1 MTVAAIRSFAS
12 APRACELRRKL
23 SARLLVAVAL
33 SALFFTRGLAAQAPE
48 THAQPAAAGQHEPA
62 AAGHDQA
69 AGEHGAAAEHAGAEA
84 EHGGEHGGLA
94 GLLWPV
100 ANFIVLVVL
109 LNKFLRAPIAEY
121 LAARSSQIRK
131 DLVDAAE
138 LNKTATAQLAEVD
151 RKMQALPGE
160 LDALRTRGAE
170 EIVAEEERIA
180 SAAAADR
187 ARLLTQTKREIEVRL
202 QAAERELSDHA
213 AALALQLAEQQ
224 LAKDMTAADHA
235 RLVDRY
241 VAQVKER

>member
-1 MTVAAIRSFAS
+1 MTAAAIRTIVSV
-12 APRACELRRKL
+12 PQACELRRKL

-33 SALFFTRGLAAQAPE
+33 TTLLFSRGLAAQAPE
-48 THAQPAAAGQHEPA
+48 THAQPAAAEQHQPA
-62 AAGHDQA
+62 AAGHGEA
-69 AGEHGAAAEHAGAEA
+69 AGEHGAAAEHGVF
-84 EHGGEHGGLA
+84 A

-100 ANFIVLVVL
+100 ANFLVLVVL
-109 LNKFLRAPIAEY
+109 LNKFLRAPITEY
-121 LAARSSQIRK
+121 LAARSAQIRK
-131 DLVDAAE
+131 DLVEAAA
-138 LNKTATAQLAEVD
+138 LNKSATAQLADVEQ
-151 RKMQALPGE
+151 KMQALPRE

-213 AALALQLAEQQ
+213 AALALQLAEQK
-224 LAKDMTAADHA
+224 LATDMTAADHT

>member
-1 MTVAAIRSFAS
+1 MTVAAIRSIAT

-33 SALFFTRGLAAQAPE
+33 TTLLFTRGLAAQAPE
-48 THAQPAAAGQHEPA
+48 THAQPAPAEEHQAAE
-62 AAGHDQA
+62 AGHEQA

-84 EHGGEHGGLA
+84 EHGGEHGGLS

-109 LNKFLRAPIAEY
+109 LNKFLRAPIGEY

-131 DLVDAAE
+131 DLVEAAE
-138 LNKTATAQLAEVD
+138 LNTSATAQLADVE

-202 QAAERELSDHA
+202 QAAQRELSDHA
-213 AALALQLAEQQ
+213 ATLALQLAEQK
-224 LAKDMTAADHA
+224 LANEMTAADHA

>member
-1 MTVAAIRSFAS
+1 MTAAAIRSIAS

-33 SALFFTRGLAAQAPE
+33 TTLLFTRGLAAQAPE
-48 THAQPAAAGQHEPA
+48 THAQPAAAEQHQPA

-69 AGEHGAAAEHAGAEA
+69 AGEHGEAA
-84 EHGGEHGGLA
+84 EHGGLA

-138 LNKTATAQLAEVD
+138 LNKAATAQLADVE

-202 QAAERELSDHA
+202 QAAQRELSDHA
-213 AALALQLAEQQ
+213 AALALQLAEQK
-224 LAKDMTAADHA
+224 LATDMTAADHA

>member
-1 MTVAAIRSFAS
+1 MTAAANRFFAS

-23 SARLLVAVAL
+23 SVRTLAAVAL
-33 SALFFTRGLAAQAPE
+33 TTLLFTSGLAAQAPE

-62 AAGHDQA
+62 AAGHEPA
-69 AGEHGAAAEHAGAEA
+69 AGEHGAAA
-84 EHGGEHGGLA
+84 EHGGLA

-121 LAARSSQIRK
+121 LAARSAQIRK

-138 LNKTATAQLAEVD
+138 LNKTATAQLADVE

-160 LDALRTRGAE
+160 LDALRTRGAQ

-202 QAAERELSDHA
+202 RAAERELSNHA
-213 AALALQLAEQQ
+213 ATLALQLAEQK
-224 LAKDMTAADHA
+224 LAKDMTAADHT

>member
-1 MTVAAIRSFAS
+1 MTAAANRFLAS

-23 SARLLVAVAL
+23 SVQIFAAVAL
-33 SALFFTRGLAAQAPE
+33 TALLCTRGLAAQAPE
-48 THAQPAAAGQHEPA
+48 THAPPAAAGQHEPA
-62 AAGHDQA
+62 AAGHEPA
-69 AGEHGAAAEHAGAEA
+69 AGEHAADA
-84 EHGGEHGGLA
+84 EHGGLS
-94 GLLWPV
+94 GLLWPT

-138 LNKTATAQLAEVD
+138 LNKSATAQLADVE
-151 RKMQALPGE
+151 RKLQALPGE
-160 LDALRTRGAE
+160 LDALRTRGAQ

-202 QAAERELSDHA
+202 QAAQRELSDHA
-213 AALALQLAEQQ
+213 ATLALQLAEQK
-224 LAKDMTAADHA
+224 LATEMTAADHA

>member
-33 SALFFTRGLAAQAPE
+33 TALLFTRGLAAQAPE
-48 THAQPAAAGQHEPA
+48 THAQPAAAEQHQPATAGHEP
-62 AAGHDQA
+62 A

-84 EHGGEHGGLA
+84 EHGGLA

-138 LNKTATAQLAEVD
+138 LNKSATAQLADVE

>member
-1 MTVAAIRSFAS
+1 MTAAANRSIAS

-23 SARLLVAVAL
+23 SMRTFAAVAL
-33 SALFFTRGLAAQAPE
+33 ATLLLTRGLAAQAPE

-62 AAGHDQA
+62 AAGHEPA
-69 AGEHGAAAEHAGAEA
+69 AGEHAADA
-84 EHGGEHGGLA
+84 EHGGLS

-109 LNKFLRAPIAEY
+109 LNKFLRAPVAEY

-131 DLVDAAE
+131 DLVEAAE
-138 LNKTATAQLAEVD
+138 LNKSATAQLADVE

-202 QAAERELSDHA
+202 QAAQRELSDHA
-213 AALALQLAEQQ
+213 ATLALQLAEQK
-224 LAKDMTAADHA
+224 LANEMTAADHA

>member
-1 MTVAAIRSFAS
+1 MTVAAFRSFAS

-33 SALFFTRGLAAQAPE
+33 TALLFTRGLAAQAPE
-48 THAQPAAAGQHEPA
+48 THAQPAAAGHE
-62 AAGHDQA
+62 QA

-84 EHGGEHGGLA
+84 EHGGLA

-138 LNKTATAQLAEVD
+138 LNKSATAQLADVE

>member
-33 SALFFTRGLAAQAPE
+33 TALLFTRGLAAQAPE
-48 THAQPAAAGQHEPA
+48 THAQPAAAEQHQPA
-62 AAGHDQA
+62 TAGHEQA

-84 EHGGEHGGLA
+84 EHGGLA

-138 LNKTATAQLAEVD
+138 LNKSATAQLADVE

>member
-1 MTVAAIRSFAS
+1 MTAAAIRFVAS
-12 APRACELRRKL
+12 ATMACELRRKL
-23 SARLLVAVAL
+23 PVRLCLAVAL
-33 SALFFTRGLAAQAPE
+33 VTVLFAGDLAAQAPD
-48 THAQPAAAGQHEPA
+48 THAQPT
-62 AAGHDQA
+62 AAGHEQP
-69 AGEHGAAAEHAGAEA
+69 AGEPAGAE
-84 EHGGEHGGLA
+84 HGNEHGGLS

-109 LNKFLRAPIAEY
+109 LNKFLRAPIGDY

-131 DLVDAAE
+131 DLVEAAA
-138 LNKTATAQLAEVD
+138 LNTSATAQLADVE

-187 ARLLTQTKREIEVRL
+187 ARLLMQTRREIEVRL

-213 AALALQLAEQQ
+213 ASLALQLAEQK
-224 LAKDMTAADHA
+224 LASDMTAADHT

-241 VAQVKER
+241 VSQVKER

>member
-1 MTVAAIRSFAS
+1 MTAAAIRSIAS

-33 SALFFTRGLAAQAPE
+33 TALLFTRGLAAQAPE
-48 THAQPAAAGQHEPA
+48 TPAQPAAAEQHQPA
-62 AAGHDQA
+62 TAGHEQA

-109 LNKFLRAPIAEY
+109 LNKFLRAPITEY

-131 DLVDAAE
+131 DLVEAAE
-138 LNKTATAQLAEVD
+138 LNKAATAQLADVE

-202 QAAERELSDHA
+202 QAAQRELSDHA
-213 AALALQLAEQQ
+213 AALALQLAEQK
-224 LAKDMTAADHA
+224 LATDMTAADHA

>member
-1 MTVAAIRSFAS
+1 MTAAAIRSLAS
-12 APRACELRRKL
+12 APQACELRRKL

-33 SALFFTRGLAAQAPE
+33 TTLLFTRGLAAQAPE
-48 THAQPAAAGQHEPA
+48 THAQPAAAGQHQPA

-69 AGEHGAAAEHAGAEA
+69 AGDHGAAAEHAGADA

-109 LNKFLRAPIAEY
+109 LTKFLRAPIAEY

-138 LNKTATAQLAEVD
+138 LNKMATVQLADVE
-151 RKMQALPGE
+151 RKMQ
-160 LDALRTRGAE
+160 ALRTRGAA

-202 QAAERELSDHA
+202 QAAQRELSDHA
-213 AALALQLAEQQ
+213 AALALQLAEQK
-224 LAKDMTAADHA
+224 LAKDMTAADHS

>member
-1 MTVAAIRSFAS
+1 MTAAAIRFLAS

-23 SARLLVAVAL
+23 SARLFVAVAL
-33 SALFFTRGLAAQAPE
+33 TTLLFTRGLAAQAPE
-48 THAQPAAAGQHEPA
+48 THAQPAAAEQHQPA

-69 AGEHGAAAEHAGAEA
+69 AGEHGEAA

-138 LNKTATAQLAEVD
+138 LNKAATAQLADVE

-202 QAAERELSDHA
+202 QAAQRELSDHA
-213 AALALQLAEQQ
+213 AALALQLAEQK
-224 LAKDMTAADHA
+224 LATDMTAADHA

>member
-12 APRACELRRKL
+12 APQACELRRKL

-33 SALFFTRGLAAQAPE
+33 TALLFTRGLAAQAPE
-48 THAQPAAAGQHEPA
+48 THAQPAAAEQHQPA
-62 AAGHDQA
+62 TAGHEQA

-84 EHGGEHGGLA
+84 EHGGLA

-138 LNKTATAQLAEVD
+138 LNKSATAQLADVE

-224 LAKDMTAADHA
+224 LAKDMTAADHT